1 MDILNWVY
9 LLKNKLV
16 KTTVQDP
23 EKDLLVL
30 GNNVSWVKRGDK
42 YQSYGMTVEDFA
54 TYIGSTIPSSSPF
67 LFSSATPFN
76 NNVTNGVDI
85 TQVAVIPANT
95 LPSGPFTLEISGQAK
110 RHSASG
116 AGTFTSLIYV
126 GTSYGIGGAS
136 LLATC
141 NSLTGTQAFGSFT
154 RTFNFDGTTLNST
167 AAGTQVPSDYTSNAG
182 STTAFDPTVT
192 NYIMFATNN
201 TVPGLV
207 TQISTARILKY

>member
-23 EKDLLVL
+23 TQDLVIL
-30 GNNVSWVKRGDK
+30 GNNVSYVKRGDK

-54 TYIGSTIPSSSPF
+54 TYIGSTIPSAELLLYSSP
-67 LFSSATPFN
+67 TPFN
-76 NNVTNGVDI
+76 NNVTTGAAI

-95 LPSGPFTLEISGQAK
+95 LPDGPFTLEIVGQTR
-110 RHSASG
+110 RHPASG
-116 AGTFTSLIYV
+116 AGTFTSLIYTN
-126 GTSYGIGGAS
+126 TSYGLVGAS

-141 NSLTGTQAFGSFT
+141 NLLTGTQLFGSFA
-154 RTFNFDGTTLNST
+154 RTFNYDGTTLNGT
-167 AAGTQVPSDYTSNAG
+167 AAAVQTPSDYTSNAG
-182 STTAFDPTVT
+182 TTTAFDPTVD

-207 TQISTARILKY
+207 SQISAVRILTY